1 MHQWTL
7 LLVATTAWLA
17 TCTAAIRIPL
27 SRRRCNSLLGAPT
40 TAVQELAGSIRVHS
54 TDAKIPNEPL
64 RESKNNQYTGII
76 SVGTPPQFFRVLFDT
91 GSSDAWVSDGSCLT
105 CGDHARFI
113 RQHSSSFRATADT
126 FEGIYG
132 SGDSYGIVGTDVFTI
147 GNYSIPDLA
156 FAVLTEETG
165 AIPALATDGV
175 IGLAFMGVSKLA
187 HPTIL
192 SVISSSD
199 PGLRHVFAFYLA
211 HGLEKETSEF
221 HFGRY
226 DLSVVGEG
234 AALARFPVLTLPSK
248 FKARIIEMSCDDF
261 GTICA
266 AFDLLYLRVG
276 ETQLTYWTLAVK
288 DFHFVHSST
297 VDRSS
302 NLCDSVC
309 YAIIDTGTSF
319 TYVPPQLYESVIS
332 EVVAGKACDLEQLVC
347 ENVGFES
354 FPTLSFSF
362 GLQDDGN
369 FFHLRPQSYLDC
381 DRGICTIELLNH
393 A

>member
-1 MHQWTL
+1 
-7 LLVATTAWLA
+7 
-17 TCTAAIRIPL
+17 
-27 SRRRCNSLLGAPT
+27 
-40 TAVQELAGSIRVHS
+40 
-54 TDAKIPNEPL
+54 
-64 RESKNNQYTGII
+64 
-76 SVGTPPQFFRVLFDT
+76 
-91 GSSDAWVSDGSCLT
+91 
-105 CGDHARFI
+105 
-113 RQHSSSFRATADT
+113 
-126 FEGIYG
+126 
-132 SGDSYGIVGTDVFTI
+132 
-147 GNYSIPDLA
+147 
-156 FAVLTEETG
+156 
-165 AIPALATDGV
+165 
-175 IGLAFMGVSKLA
+175 MGVSKLA

-393 A
+393 ATLGDDLYWWVLGNSFIREYYTVFDYDKLEVGIACGESSPECSIGQHKSEIFEKKGYDE